1 MWYNSF
7 MDSVFHN
14 VGDLAMPERSILET
28 LMGHP
33 LRNDQTLYIVAMDQT
48 SERDVA
54 GRLRASQELDEIL
67 AESHENVRQTDKSA
81 DELERAIDEACAKVR
96 YGR

>member
-1 MWYNSF
+1 

-14 VGDLAMPERSILET
+14 VGDLATPERSILET

-33 LRNDQTLYIVAMDQT
+33 LRNDQTLYIVAMDQA
-48 SERDVA
+48 SERDA
-54 GRLRASQELDEIL
+54 RARLRASQELDEIL
-67 AESHENVRQTDKSA
+67 AESHENVRQNGQST
-81 DELERAIDEACAKVR
+81 DELERVIDEACDEVR